1 MIVVNMFGNVVQIE
15 MRDIAPPIR
24 SQTGGCVP
32 MIVQTVYDPSRRHAY
47 EEYETVCGTLESR
60 MGTGGAMCR

>member
-1 MIVVNMFGNVVQIE
+1 
-15 MRDIAPPIR
+15 
-24 SQTGGCVP
+24 

-60 MGTGGAMCR
+60 MGTGGQRADSS